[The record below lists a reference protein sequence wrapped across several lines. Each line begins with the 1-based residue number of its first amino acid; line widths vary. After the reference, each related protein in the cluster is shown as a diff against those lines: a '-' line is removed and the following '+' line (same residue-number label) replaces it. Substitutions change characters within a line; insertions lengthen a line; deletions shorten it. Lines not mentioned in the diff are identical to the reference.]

1 MINKGKI
8 IKNHC
13 YTTLVYER
21 INKKLKTNF
30 SNNKSEELIKKVLL
44 ETTLEGY
51 IKKGKNFY
59 ISNAQYNIRI
69 TINSNTFRVIT
80 VDRITD

>member
-1 MINKGKI
+1 MNKDQI

-30 SNNKSEELIKKVLL
+30 SNDESEVLIKKVLEETIL
-44 ETTLEGY
+44 ENY
-51 IKKGKNFY
+51 IEKGKNFY
-59 ISNAQYNIRI
+59 ISNKEYNIRI

-80 VDRITD
+80 VDRIR

>member
-1 MINKGKI
+1 MNKDQI

-30 SNNKSEELIKKVLL
+30 SNDESEVLIKKVLE
-44 ETTLEGY
+44 ETILKNY

-59 ISNAQYNIRI
+59 ISNNEYNIRI

-80 VDRITD
+80 VDEIR